1 MKNLIKSLLSALLVA
16 GTVQLD
22 ADTCSSGSCG
32 TSGSVNNCATNCSTN
47 CSTDCSNGCGS
58 CVTTYIPRSVGDNT
72 AREMQE
78 HYTHLFDQDCFNG
91 GASIVFEYQR
101 SFRGERLAQCLFG
114 DCNLKFVGSDAL
126 GTGTRGARDILAN
139 NFGLS
144 PEANAAIN
152 INPRIENFIVDFQGY
167 FGLDNWWNGLYFRA
181 HLPVAHTRWDLRAA
195 CGTRDCCTSSCSSN
209 CSTDCSSSSNCSTNC
224 SSNNNCSTNCDSVT
238 SCTVVQTAFRP
249 GCVAPIAAGSIK
261 PAASIQ
267 EALGGDFVF
276 GAMQTPWKFGR
287 FKFCRQTDSKLAD
300 VDLSLGWNFWN
311 CEDYHLGV
319 YLKYVAPTGTRI
331 DACHAK
337 NAFSPVVGNGR
348 FQELG
353 GGITAHAELW
363 NCDDN
368 HSITMYLEG
377 YAVHKFSTCQVRT
390 FDLKNGCL
398 SRYLLLKEFTRGSTG
413 EFSANGNLISA
424 VNWATR
430 FADVSVDVLGDASL
444 KFVYRHC
451 GWSFGLGYNIYGST
465 KENVCLKGTF
475 ADSSLNNR
483 FFGIKGC
490 SPVQVQGIGTE
501 LNTAVPAAEVT
512 SAAGTNAITFNPL
525 AGSTPFTAT
534 QSNATIF
541 ACGTTDSAQ
550 ALRRAAT
557 AATPNSGFFY
567 ADSCVNNLAT
577 SASGTATST
586 LTPAQASSSTAGT
599 INPANGEVSG
609 LTNAPKILND
619 ENINVESAANPR
631 QISNKVFGT
640 LDYEWHD
647 CDWKPFIGI
656 LGEGEFAS
664 RENCCT
670 LNQWGVGLRGGLSF

>member
-1 MKNLIKSLLSALLVA
+1 MAPFSA
-16 GTVQLD
+16 
-22 ADTCSSGSCG
+22 
-32 TSGSVNNCATNCSTN
+32 
-47 CSTDCSNGCGS
+47 
-58 CVTTYIPRSVGDNT
+58 
-72 AREMQE
+72 
-78 HYTHLFDQDCFNG
+78 
-91 GASIVFEYQR
+91 GAI
-101 SFRGERLAQCLFG
+101 
-114 DCNLKFVGSDAL
+114 
-126 GTGTRGARDILAN
+126 T
-139 NFGLS
+139 
-144 PEANAAIN
+144 
-152 INPRIENFIVDFQGY
+152 
-167 FGLDNWWNGLYFRA
+167 
-181 HLPVAHTRWDLRAA
+181 
-195 CGTRDCCTSSCSSN
+195 
-209 CSTDCSSSSNCSTNC
+209 
-224 SSNNNCSTNCDSVT
+224 
-238 SCTVVQTAFRP
+238 
-249 GCVAPIAAGSIK
+249 

-337 NAFSPVVGNGR
+337 NVFSPVVGNGR

-353 GGITAHAELW
+353 AGLTAHAELW

-368 HSITMYLEG
+368 KSITMYLEG

-398 SRYLLLKEFTRGSTG
+398 SRYLLLKEFTRGTNG
-413 EFSANGNLISA
+413 EFSANGNLINA

-451 GWSFGLGYNIYGST
+451 NWSFGLGYNIYGST

-483 FFGIKGC
+483 SFGIKGC
-490 SPVQVQGIGTE
+490 SPVQAPGFATDAASPNQLINGAQVSVTTLSATE
-501 LNTAVPAAEVT
+501 
-512 SAAGTNAITFNPL
+512 
-525 AGSTPFTAT
+525 
-534 QSNATIF
+534 SNATIF
-541 ACGTTDSAQ
+541 SCGTVDNGIT
-550 ALRRAAT
+550 LINT
-557 AATPNSGFFY
+557 ANPGFVY
-567 ADSCVNNLAT
+567 VDSCKNTASTADNAPVAPIVKAVT
-577 SASGTATST
+577 SATGTLA
-586 LTPAQASSSTAGT
+586 
-599 INPANGEVSG
+599 INPANGDISG
-609 LTNAPKILND
+609 ITNAPKILSD
-619 ENINVESAANPR
+619 EDINVQSAANPR

-640 LDYEWHD
+640 IDYEWQD
-647 CDWKPFIGI
+647 CDWKPFIGL